1 LQSLNKFYVMG
12 KNEKDSFWVVIYDKA
27 FTEIKRFKYS
37 KTKLILLIVFLLS
50 FLFILDF
57 FVVSYTPIK
66 FLVPGYP
73 TESIIVRMETDAVRM
88 DSVMRELKMKNEY
101 ITNILKI
108 LKNDSL
114 DNYVS
119 EPVHDSSI
127 DYKNVDMSLSK
138 DDSLFRREMEQKA
151 IFSSNVQVTTSNR
164 TVDLYKINFYPPIKG
179 VISNK
184 YDPSKGHY
192 GVDVVSKPNA
202 SVAAIESGVVI
213 AAYWSLNV
221 GYSIHIQH
229 YNNVVSVYKHLTNVL
244 VKQGDKV
251 RSGQPIAF
259 IGNTGEL
266 SSGTHLH
273 FEMWYAGK
281 CLDPTKYINFAN

>member
-1 LQSLNKFYVMG
+1 MQSLNKFYVMG

-281 CLDPTKYINFAN
+281 SLDPTKYINFAN

>member
-1 LQSLNKFYVMG
+1 MG

-151 IFSSNVQVTTSNR
+151 IFSSNVQVTTNNR

-281 CLDPTKYINFAN
+281 SLDPTKYINFAN

>member
-1 LQSLNKFYVMG
+1 MQSLNKFYVMG

-151 IFSSNVQVTTSNR
+151 IFSSNVQVTTNNR

-281 CLDPTKYINFAN
+281 SLDPTKYINFAN